1 MSLYTKALRHINMD
15 RVKEL
20 REENIKKQKLAEIK
34 RQEEIISAELKK
46 IHAEQTKHCNWRR
59 ELGEGMTTAGMGMIN
74 LPANEFD
81 VGEADNKNADVAPSL
96 TPDGTLSNGAWTMNN
111 APDEGNSGI
120 TISLLVDL
128 SKSDTF
134 STQIYFDNATIDP
147 AHGMDVVLNG
157 PGGQVQVIPISVP
170 GSGTGSANP
179 QIAIKPSLRV
189 KGVTL
194 SYSVIGN
201 GGEEGAREIGTN
213 AIRITSTVPYRTKPM
228 NLFVSLDDPEATAFI
243 RDTLSNQSLSP
254 EEKKKKLEQMLGAS
268 SEYLTKMFG
277 EGIFTGASEISDVE
291 LQQSFAQIA
300 ANQVDYGT
308 DLTPLSDNP
317 YGTEIAQV
325 ASVDLMNL
333 GIDATTATVSA
344 IATALGIG
352 YNAAVNLKNSIMQM
366 RGGYPDYGADAGP
379 TTTGQSLPGVGE
391 NTPAQQA
398 EIDDANQEISDA
410 RQALNDA
417 EDSGNQTAI
426 DMARERLNRANNNRT
441 RLRQRNRNQRNLPG
455 YQGES
460 VIHEKKKLKSPA
472 SLLDK
477 IPGYYDG
484 KPAPLGFPIEEPP
497 KMKNGM
503 HPDLVDGKKVANR
516 YNRLDPISAKAMPKT
531 GNPHIDK
538 KVKAAAK
545 KSN

>member
-1 MSLYTKALRHINMD
+1 MNLYTRARKHINMS

-20 REENIKKQKLAEIK
+20 REENKEKQKIAEA
-34 RQEEIISAELKK
+34 QNLAELKQQ
-46 IHAEQTKHCNWRR
+46 IEVEEAYHHNWRR
-59 ELGEGMTTAGMGMIN
+59 DLKEGMTTSGLSLIN
-74 LPANEFD
+74 LQPNITELGPGDDKTRDIFPG
-81 VGEADNKNADVAPSL
+81 V
-96 TPDGTLSNGAWTMNN
+96 TPDGTLDSNGVWTMNN
-111 APDEGNSGI
+111 APDAGNSGI
-120 TISLLVDL
+120 TISLLLDL
-128 SKSDTF
+128 SRSNTF
-134 STQIYFDNATIDP
+134 STAVHFNNATVDP
-147 AHGMDVVLNG
+147 AHGMDVVFNKLG
-157 PGGQVQVIPISVP
+157 TSLEHIVPLSVP
-170 GSGTGSANP
+170 GSGTGLVEKFITIPSEFR
-179 QIAIKPSLRV
+179 IKDV
-189 KGVTL
+189 VV

-201 GGEEGAREIGTN
+201 GGSGKEIGNN
-213 AIRITSTVPYRTKPM
+213 AIKITSAVPFRSTPM
-228 NLFVSLDDPEATAFI
+228 NVFVSLDDPEATAFV
-243 RDTLSNQSLSP
+243 RSTLSNENLSP
-254 EEKKKKLEQMLGAS
+254 EQKKKKLNQMLAAS
-268 SEYLTKMFG
+268 AEYLTKMFG
-277 EGIFTGASEISDVE
+277 EGIFTGATEISDVE

-366 RGGYPDYGADAGP
+366 QGGYPDYGADAGP
-379 TTTGQSLPGVGE
+379 TTTGQPLPGVGE
-391 NTPAQQA
+391 NTPGQQA
-398 EIDDANQEISDA
+398 EIDAANQEISDA

-497 KMKNGM
+497 KMVNGK
-503 HPDLVDGKKVANR
+503 HPDLVDGKKISQR

-531 GNPHIDK
+531 GNKHIDS
-538 KVKAAAK
+538 KVAKARSKAK
-545 KSN
+545 